1 MEFRHILTNLSPS
14 TEYEV
19 SERQE
24 ERHFDVWL
32 SGIFQVRLFC
42 ANQFGVSETTDAV
55 RVKTKDIGRKF
66 YTLGEYSFQSKSF
79 T

>member
-1 MEFRHILTNLSPS
+1 M
-14 TEYEV
+14 
-19 SERQE
+19 
-24 ERHFDVWL
+24 

-66 YTLGEYSFQSKSF
+66 YTSRILIQIINLVISFDVCNLS
-79 T
+79 